1 MVLST
6 HGLTKDFG
14 RLRAVDSLDL
24 SVCRGDVFGFLGPNG
39 AGKTT
44 TIRMIF
50 GLIYPTSG
58 HVQILDHRVPEQ
70 RQEALRH
77 VGGFVDIPSFYPN
90 MSGRRNLRLLGR
102 MHGDVTEAR
111 ISEVL
116 DIVGLGRR
124 GDSRVAGYSHG
135 MKQRLGIA
143 QALMHEPELV
153 ILDEPTSG
161 LDPQGMKDV
170 RELVRELG
178 RGGTTVFLS
187 SHLLHEVEQICNRA
201 VIMNKGRIVVQGP
214 VSELRP
220 KDMTVKVLTGDQLR
234 ALEVLRALCGTG
246 AVVDDGEYLDVRA
259 ADDTAPEMVRRL
271 VAEGIDVRAIIPAVE
286 QGLEDF
292 FLELTAGA
300 DSGVESASAGS
311 AGPTPGP
318 TAVASA
324 GGEVPPR

>member
-1 MVLST
+1 MYT
-6 HGLTKDFG
+6 
-14 RLRAVDSLDL
+14 
-24 SVCRGDVFGFLGPNG
+24 
-39 AGKTT
+39 
-44 TIRMIF
+44 
-50 GLIYPTSG
+50 
-58 HVQILDHRVPEQ
+58 
-70 RQEALRH
+70 
-77 VGGFVDIPSFYPN
+77 
-90 MSGRRNLRLLGR
+90 
-102 MHGDVTEAR
+102 DVTEAR

-178 RGGTTVFLS
+178 RRGTTVFLS

-214 VSELRP
+214 VAELRP
-220 KDMTVKVLTGDQLR
+220 TDMSVKVLTSDQRR
-234 ALEVLRALCGTG
+234 ALEVLRAFCGTG

-259 ADDTAPEMVRRL
+259 ADDAAPEMVRRL

-286 QGLEDF
+286 HGLEDF
-292 FLELTAGA
+292 FLETTSGA
-300 DSGVESASAGS
+300 DSGTEPAGADAAAVPASEAS
-311 AGPTPGP
+311 
-318 TAVASA
+318 TATSS
-324 GGEVPPR
+324 GGTEPSR